1 MMKRTTMLSCVVVL
15 SAALASCG
23 GNDASDEGATPSS
36 TTAEK
41 SAPSTTTAEESQN
54 VEVRAVDYA
63 FEGFPKTLPVGSR
76 LTLVN
81 NSSEELHELVAIK
94 LPPTE
99 TRPAADLV
107 KLPPE
112 EQSALSQGPPAMVLI
127 APPGGSPQIS
137 AVGDGT
143 LAEKGRYLVICSI
156 PTGADPEE
164 YLAAA
169 AKSQGGPPDVEG
181 GPPHLV
187 HGMFAEVS
195 VE

>member
-1 MMKRTTMLSCVVVL
+1 M
-15 SAALASCG
+15 AGCG
-23 GNDASDEGATPSS
+23 GDDASDEGATSSSLGTTETSVPS
-36 TTAEK
+36 TPTAE
-41 SAPSTTTAEESQN
+41 ASQN

-63 FEGFPKTLPVGSR
+63 FEGLPETLPVGSR

-81 NSSEELHELVAIK
+81 ESSEELHELVAIM

-112 EQSALSQGPPAMVLI
+112 EQSALSQGPPTMVLI
-127 APPGGSPQIS
+127 APPGDGPQIS

-143 LAEKGRYLVICSI
+143 LTQKGRYLLICSI

-187 HGMFAEVS
+187 HGMFAEVI